1 MSLTNQ
7 TITICSTARLVRGVV
22 LRHQQQQLKSGV
34 AQWRA
39 SEVYTLQ
46 QWLDELTGNA
56 SLLGILPSDAL
67 PTHTL
72 STVAE
77 AFLWEQAI
85 TTCLA
90 KHEAAALF
98 DIRAM
103 AKSAIEANNLMLNW
117 QISEADIN
125 AHFISQETRQFLRWR
140 HTFEALCEKQN
151 AIEAVRLT
159 ALQIALLEQHNLALS
174 NQIALPKQL
183 QLAGFDRITPLENR
197 LFEYLKT
204 CGVQIERAAVRAF
217 DHAEV
222 DYAALNDSN
231 AECRA
236 AVAWAK
242 QKLTKNPQAQLA
254 IISPALGNIRRE
266 LMDLLDDTFHPETL
280 QASYCEHPRC
290 YDFSLGLALTE
301 YPIVHSA
308 LQLLRLAATKTMVS
322 FDEVTPILQDVYWGS
337 HEELDARAQLDAYL
351 RKNLNASYSLEALL
365 KQANR
370 LQTDGAHLEA
380 IIEHLGLVIQFQ
392 NQPLKPANKSSKQRQ
407 LPSQWTAAFLSLL
420 NTLNWA
426 NTRPLSS
433 HEYQAQQVFFK
444 CFKELST
451 LDAILGNITASEATQ
466 KMHELCS
473 ATMFQA
479 EATGDIHIQ
488 ILGLLETPAM
498 QLDAVWALN
507 MNDQHWP
514 PPVKLNP
521 LLPAELQRNHGT
533 PNASGSVQNEFAKLV
548 QQRLM
553 QCAPEVIFSY
563 ALKEDERELRP
574 SPLLVVDSLDNSAQV
589 PATIQTLAEILAQP
603 ATMEMLDD
611 YIAPAI
617 LPHEKVRGGVK
628 LFATQAICPAW
639 AFYQYRLGAGKLET
653 PIDGLDTMSRGSL
666 LHKVLQLFWQD
677 CGSLSHLKSMSA
689 DSLNHAIERAIE
701 QSIHALRGEISYHI
715 PPQVLQ
721 IEQQRLSQLMQV
733 WLAIEMERSDFKVR
747 ACEEKYALEVEGLSL
762 SLTIDRI
769 DQLAEGG
776 LVVIDY
782 KTSATVANK
791 SWADDRISEPQLPI
805 YAAIALQGEQV
816 VAVCFA
822 KIRTDESKFVGVSAA
837 EAMLP
842 AIPILAKA
850 SAFKHFENWDALLQH
865 WQASLTSIAQ
875 EIKAGVASVTFNKES
890 DLVYCD
896 VKPLL
901 RLPERLLQF
910 EKMQAGLNAQSNTK
924 SKGSAKS

>member
-1 MSLTNQ
+1 MSLMNQ
-7 TITICSTARLVRGVV
+7 TITICSTARLVRGVL
-22 LRHQQQQLKSGV
+22 LRHQQQQLQSGV
-34 AQWRA
+34 AQWQA

-46 QWLDELTGNA
+46 QWLDMLIGNA
-56 SLLGILPSDAL
+56 SLLGLIPSDAL
-67 PTHTL
+67 PTYLL
-72 STVAE
+72 SSVAE

-117 QISEADIN
+117 QINEAEVN

-151 AIEAVRLT
+151 AIEAARLT
-159 ALQIALLEQHNLALS
+159 ALQIALIEKYNLALS
-174 NQIALPKQL
+174 NQIALPLQI
-183 QLAGFDRITPLENR
+183 QLAGFDRVTPLENR

-204 CGVQIERAAVRAF
+204 CGVQIEVAAVHAF
-217 DHAEV
+217 GSTHIE
-222 DYAALNDSN
+222 YAALNDSK

-242 QKLTKNPQAQLA
+242 QKLTQNPQAQLA
-254 IISPALGNIRRE
+254 IISPALGNTRRE

-280 QASYCEHPRC
+280 QANYCEHPRC
-290 YDFSLGLALTE
+290 YDFSLGLALNE

-308 LQLLRLAATKTMVS
+308 LQLLRLATTKTMIS
-322 FDEVTPILQDVYWGS
+322 FDEVTPILQDVYWGN

-370 LQTDGAHLEA
+370 LQTEGVHLEA
-380 IIEHLGLVIQFQ
+380 LIEHLGLVIQFQ
-392 NQPLKPANKSSKQRQ
+392 NEPLKQANKFSKQRQ
-407 LPSQWTAAFLSLL
+407 LPSHWTAAFLSLL
-420 NTLNWA
+420 NALNWA
-426 NTRPLSS
+426 NTRPISS
-433 HEYQAQQVFFK
+433 HEYQAQQAFLK

-451 LDAILGNITASEATQ
+451 LDAILGNITVSEATQ

-521 LLPAELQRNHGT
+521 LLPAELQRNRGT
-533 PNASGSVQNEFAKLV
+533 PNASGSVQNEFASLV

-553 QCAPEVIFSY
+553 QCAPEVVFSY

-574 SPLLVVDSLDNSAQV
+574 SPLLVMADTADTDKLTKSF
-589 PATIQTLAEILAQP
+589 TIIQTLAETLAQP
-603 ATMEMLDD
+603 ATMQLLDD
-611 YIAPAI
+611 FTAPAI
-617 LPHEKVRGGVK
+617 EAQEKVRGGVK

-689 DSLNHAIERAIE
+689 DALHDAIARAIE
-701 QSIHALRGEISYHI
+701 LSIHALRSEISYNI

-721 IEQQRLSQLMQV
+721 IEQQRLNQLMQV
-733 WLAIEMERSDFKVR
+733 WLAIEMERSDFKVH
-747 ACEEKYALEVEGLSL
+747 ACEGKYALEIDGLNL
-762 SLTIDRI
+762 NLTIDRI
-769 DQLAEGG
+769 DQLADGG

-782 KTSATVANK
+782 KTSAAVANK
-791 SWADDRISEPQLPI
+791 SWADDRIAEPQLPI

-822 KIRTDESKFVGVSAA
+822 KIRTDESKFVGLSAA
-837 EAMLP
+837 ESMLP
-842 AIPILAKA
+842 AIPVLAKA
-850 SAFKHFENWDALLQH
+850 NAFKHFEDWDALLQH
-865 WQASLTSIAQ
+865 WQTSLTSIAQ

-890 DLVYCD
+890 DLAYCD

-910 EKMQAGLNAQSNTK
+910 EKMQIALKGGVK
-924 SKGSAKS
+924 S